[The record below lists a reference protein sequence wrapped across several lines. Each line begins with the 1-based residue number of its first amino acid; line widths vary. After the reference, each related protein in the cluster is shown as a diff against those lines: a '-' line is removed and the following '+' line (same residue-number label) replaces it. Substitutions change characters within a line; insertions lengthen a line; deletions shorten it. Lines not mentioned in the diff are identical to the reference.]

1 MKKVL
6 ISIISVLLPMCIYAQ
21 QKTVNVSE
29 AGTLSTLINASERAS
44 INSLKVTGTLNGNDV
59 KVLREMGKSALAEL
73 DMSEAKIVK
82 GGDSYY
88 PIGADRSAYTED
100 DRLSTLF
107 FYGCNALRS
116 VTIPNSVKSVSNDAF
131 SSCPN
136 LAEIKV
142 VNSPFFVSVDGILFN
157 AEKERLIRCP
167 QAKKLESYEVPRG
180 VIEIY
185 PSAFRGNTSLKS
197 ITFPRSIWSISDMSF
212 YGCTNLQTIR
222 CKMTRVASLAEAFD
236 ASTMSTAKVY
246 VPKEALEDYK
256 SVNIWNRFKNFIG
269 EEE

>member
-6 ISIISVLLPMCIYAQ
+6 ISIISVLLPMCMYAQ

-88 PIGADRSAYTED
+88 PLGADRSAYTED

-116 VTIPNSVKSVSNDAF
+116 VTIPNSITSIGDDPFFGCDTLKTTDNSISIDKAFYDSNKDAF
-131 SSCPN
+131 PDIPLTSFSFTKYN
-136 LAEIKV
+136 
-142 VNSPFFVSVDGILFN
+142 IL
-157 AEKERLIRCP
+157 
-167 QAKKLESYEVPRG
+167 
-180 VIEIY
+180 
-185 PSAFRGNTSLKS
+185 
-197 ITFPRSIWSISDMSF
+197 
-212 YGCTNLQTIR
+212 
-222 CKMTRVASLAEAFD
+222 
-236 ASTMSTAKVY
+236 
-246 VPKEALEDYK
+246 
-256 SVNIWNRFKNFIG
+256 
-269 EEE
+269 